1 MSTSTTPLQA
11 SQQPRQQA
19 KNRPAVALINP
30 DHLRH
35 NYALLQQH
43 SGSAKIMAVVKAN
56 AYGHGLKLIAL
67 TLADAGCQSFAVTDA
82 DEGLALRQILSAQ
95 EHCEIVLLSGLFN
108 THDARLAASA
118 ALTPLITTAQ
128 HITWLHAA
136 GFHGDVWIKIDSGMN
151 RIGAEEPA
159 RLLLQCQQAGIN
171 VCGVMS
177 HLACADQ
184 PDHPM
189 NQQQL
194 NTFTQLCDHIA
205 ADLPRSLLNSAGIA
219 AMPTQAMQVVRP
231 GIALYGIEPIA
242 SHPLGL
248 KPVMTFIGSIMQL
261 RDIAAGDPV
270 SYGADF
276 LAPQA
281 MRIATISLGYADGVP
296 RGLSNTG
303 SVFIHDKLCP
313 IVGRVCMDY
322 TMVDIS
328 PLVANHTAISVGEAV
343 EFWGSHILANDV
355 AAQLDSIS
363 YTLFTGIGNR
373 VQRIET
379 N

>member
-1 MSTSTTPLQA
+1 MSPSVTPLQ
-11 SQQPRQQA
+11 SSEKLPEQA
-19 KNRPAVALINP
+19 KNSRGMALINHH
-30 DHLRH
+30 HLRH
-35 NYALLQQH
+35 NYALLKQQI
-43 SGSAKIMAVVKAN
+43 GSAEIMAVVKAN
-56 AYGHGLKLIAL
+56 AYGHGMEQIAL
-67 TLADAGCQSFAVTDA
+67 TLSDAGCQSFAVTDA
-82 DEGLALRQILSAQ
+82 DEGFTLRQALPPQDNSA
-95 EHCEIVLLSGLFN
+95 ITLLSGLFN
-108 THDARLAASA
+108 RHDAKLAARA

-128 HITWLHAA
+128 HLDWLHAA

-151 RIGAEEPA
+151 RIGAAEPA
-159 RLLLQCQQAGIN
+159 QLLVQCQQAGIN
-171 VCGVMS
+171 ICGFMS

-194 NTFTQLCDHIA
+194 NSFTRLCDHIA
-205 ADLPRSLLNSAGIA
+205 TDLPRSLLNSAGII
-219 AMPTQAMQVVRP
+219 AMPEQAMHVVRP

-242 SHPLGL
+242 THPLGL
-248 KPVMTFIGSIMQL
+248 KPVMTFMGSIMQL
-261 RDIAAGDPV
+261 RDITAGEQV
-270 SYGADF
+270 SYGANF
-276 LAPQA
+276 LAAQS

-303 SVFIHDKLCP
+303 SVFIHDRLCP

-328 PLVANHTAISVGEAV
+328 PLTSHQPPVSLGDPV
-343 EFWGSHILANDV
+343 EFWGTHLLANDV

-373 VQRIET
+373 VQRIEA